1 MKNHMNNWRIVT
13 RSGLK
18 LNIRAV
24 TPDDD
29 ALLADFFH
37 HIRPEDLRFRF
48 LSSIKEVGAEQIR
61 RMTHIDH
68 QANETYVAF
77 SEDDGI
83 VVAVAALAG
92 DEAKQKAEVAISVHA
107 DHHHQGIG
115 WEMLALLADQ
125 AAARGLKSIESIEN
139 RNNHEAIEVERN
151 MGFAV
156 SSYPGDN
163 TLVLVSKQLR

>member
-1 MKNHMNNWRIVT
+1 MKNWRIVT

-24 TPDDD
+24 TADDD

-37 HIRPEDLRFRF
+37 HIHPEDLRFRF

-68 QANETYVAF
+68 KANETYVAF
-77 SEDDGI
+77 NEGDGV
-83 VVAVAALAG
+83 VVAVAALAS
-92 DEAKQKAEVAISVHA
+92 DEAKQKGEVAISVHA

-115 WEMLALLADQ
+115 WEMLTLLADQ
-125 AAARGLKSIESIEN
+125 AAARGLKTIESIES

-163 TLVLVSKQLR
+163 TLVLVSKTLA